1 MIMMMLKVWLMLM
14 VCRCCDCQTLI
25 SDNDVWDQEESGT
38 VVQVKAVMGKTAML
52 PCDIEPNFSDDR
64 VYMVLWFRDKQSKP
78 IYNFDVRGKSL
89 SDVVHWSDPQVFG
102 HRAQFFTVP
111 KPATL
116 HLEKVLLEDQGIY
129 RCRVDFRTNP
139 TRNSAL
145 NLTVIVPPH
154 QIMIYDNMGRN
165 VSGVVGPLE
174 EGSKLVLT
182 CEVRGGNP
190 PPTVSWFVNGR
201 LVAGQREVLT
211 KPKVVV
217 NRLDIKEV
225 TRDKLNST
233 FKCQAS
239 NTNLITPIENGVQL
253 ELLLRPLHVIIPTKP
268 MQLVANE
275 EITIHCQVTGSRPR
289 AVVSWSRD
297 NREFKRGKF
306 HDTDS
311 NESLVLSSVSFAPV
325 PEDDGTVL
333 KCIGTNPKLLAYS
346 QEDSFR
352 LNVVYPPQVVLSLG
366 STLNADGI
374 KEGDDVYFECNIKAN
389 PKQHKITWYHNGLTV
404 SQNVSSGIIISTH
417 SLVLQSVTRAQT
429 GNYTCLAANSRGETM
444 SPMVELKVR
453 YSPVCR
459 ESDITVIGAS
469 LDEILKVQCHVAADP
484 TEITFLW
491 QFNNSGESFDAQPPR
506 FATANGNGSQLTY
519 TPKSQKDYGT
529 LTCWGTNAIGRQ
541 AEPCVFQVVPAS
553 KPSPLT
559 NCTFKSANNQTIEIV
574 DVECKAGYDG
584 GLPQKFVLEAFD
596 AHTMRLRIN
605 LTVSDT
611 ENPTF
616 HLDLGDLLPSPPS
629 LRIFVYASNAKGK
642 SEKLVLDDIT
652 LNDAEKRTDGSSNM
666 SLVPLAGLLTGS
678 LLTLGIAV
686 LVIVVIA
693 VRRKRHCDGR
703 NHCPHHIALDAS
715 KPASKSRQGSMLEI
729 NTGDNRYVVAYTVK
743 PAADCSPAYPSHDN
757 LANDSR
763 RQPDILNTPRGGE
776 NVTPPELPRPNDLF
790 TPTGDSR
797 MVTDQIKS
805 FSNLQSHSNCDI
817 SSTLGRPRNR
827 LRDVSYG
834 SFATIRREQ
843 HILTDNIPG
852 PESCV

>member
-1 MIMMMLKVWLMLM
+1 M
-14 VCRCCDCQTLI
+14 VR
-25 SDNDVWDQEESGT
+25 S
-38 VVQVKAVMGKTAML
+38 
-52 PCDIEPNFSDDR
+52 
-64 VYMVLWFRDKQSKP
+64 
-78 IYNFDVRGKSL
+78 NFDVRGKSL

-352 LNVVYPPQVVLSLG
+352 LNVV
-366 STLNADGI
+366 
-374 KEGDDVYFECNIKAN
+374 
-389 PKQHKITWYHNGLTV
+389 
-404 SQNVSSGIIISTH
+404 
-417 SLVLQSVTRAQT
+417 
-429 GNYTCLAANSRGETM
+429 
-444 SPMVELKVR
+444 
-453 YSPVCR
+453 
-459 ESDITVIGAS
+459 
-469 LDEILKVQCHVAADP
+469 
-484 TEITFLW
+484 
-491 QFNNSGESFDAQPPR
+491 
-506 FATANGNGSQLTY
+506 
-519 TPKSQKDYGT
+519 
-529 LTCWGTNAIGRQ
+529 
-541 AEPCVFQVVPAS
+541 
-553 KPSPLT
+553 
-559 NCTFKSANNQTIEIV
+559 
-574 DVECKAGYDG
+574 CK
-584 GLPQKFVLEAFD
+584 
-596 AHTMRLRIN
+596 
-605 LTVSDT
+605 
-611 ENPTF
+611 
-616 HLDLGDLLPSPPS
+616 
-629 LRIFVYASNAKGK
+629 
-642 SEKLVLDDIT
+642 
-652 LNDAEKRTDGSSNM
+652 
-666 SLVPLAGLLTGS
+666 
-678 LLTLGIAV
+678 
-686 LVIVVIA
+686 
-693 VRRKRHCDGR
+693 
-703 NHCPHHIALDAS
+703 
-715 KPASKSRQGSMLEI
+715 
-729 NTGDNRYVVAYTVK
+729 
-743 PAADCSPAYPSHDN
+743 
-757 LANDSR
+757 
-763 RQPDILNTPRGGE
+763 
-776 NVTPPELPRPNDLF
+776 
-790 TPTGDSR
+790 
-797 MVTDQIKS
+797 
-805 FSNLQSHSNCDI
+805 
-817 SSTLGRPRNR
+817 
-827 LRDVSYG
+827 
-834 SFATIRREQ
+834 
-843 HILTDNIPG
+843 
-852 PESCV
+852 

>member
-1 MIMMMLKVWLMLM
+1 
-14 VCRCCDCQTLI
+14 
-25 SDNDVWDQEESGT
+25 
-38 VVQVKAVMGKTAML
+38 
-52 PCDIEPNFSDDR
+52 
-64 VYMVLWFRDKQSKP
+64 
-78 IYNFDVRGKSL
+78 FDVRGKSL

-145 NLTVIVPPH
+145 NLTVIGKFVIGKVGTDCTVCSVTVPPH

-182 CEVRGGNP
+182 CEVRGGKLHRMNPDDGRVTGNP

-253 ELLLRPLHVIIPTKP
+253 ELLRNFHKPRLQCVFHTFPNNVLSFAVRPLHVIIPTKP

-352 LNVVYPPQVVLSLG
+352 LNVV
-366 STLNADGI
+366 
-374 KEGDDVYFECNIKAN
+374 
-389 PKQHKITWYHNGLTV
+389 
-404 SQNVSSGIIISTH
+404 
-417 SLVLQSVTRAQT
+417 
-429 GNYTCLAANSRGETM
+429 
-444 SPMVELKVR
+444 
-453 YSPVCR
+453 
-459 ESDITVIGAS
+459 
-469 LDEILKVQCHVAADP
+469 
-484 TEITFLW
+484 
-491 QFNNSGESFDAQPPR
+491 
-506 FATANGNGSQLTY
+506 
-519 TPKSQKDYGT
+519 
-529 LTCWGTNAIGRQ
+529 
-541 AEPCVFQVVPAS
+541 
-553 KPSPLT
+553 
-559 NCTFKSANNQTIEIV
+559 
-574 DVECKAGYDG
+574 CK
-584 GLPQKFVLEAFD
+584 
-596 AHTMRLRIN
+596 
-605 LTVSDT
+605 
-611 ENPTF
+611 
-616 HLDLGDLLPSPPS
+616 
-629 LRIFVYASNAKGK
+629 
-642 SEKLVLDDIT
+642 
-652 LNDAEKRTDGSSNM
+652 
-666 SLVPLAGLLTGS
+666 
-678 LLTLGIAV
+678 
-686 LVIVVIA
+686 
-693 VRRKRHCDGR
+693 
-703 NHCPHHIALDAS
+703 
-715 KPASKSRQGSMLEI
+715 
-729 NTGDNRYVVAYTVK
+729 
-743 PAADCSPAYPSHDN
+743 
-757 LANDSR
+757 
-763 RQPDILNTPRGGE
+763 
-776 NVTPPELPRPNDLF
+776 
-790 TPTGDSR
+790 
-797 MVTDQIKS
+797 
-805 FSNLQSHSNCDI
+805 
-817 SSTLGRPRNR
+817 
-827 LRDVSYG
+827 
-834 SFATIRREQ
+834 
-843 HILTDNIPG
+843 
-852 PESCV
+852 